1 MLLLRNAG
9 LKDTYLSCSHLRYHY
24 RTIVSGCTF
33 LVLVSSRWDQEY
45 WIIMKQD
52 MMWDK
57 LVCPC
62 RFLLIMSIHS
72 GIPSGLAESEGTED
86 VVVLGE

>member
-1 MLLLRNAG
+1 
-9 LKDTYLSCSHLRYHY
+9 
-24 RTIVSGCTF
+24 
-33 LVLVSSRWDQEY
+33 
-45 WIIMKQD
+45 MKQD

-57 LVCPC
+57 LVRPC

-86 VVVLGE
+86 VVVLGREKVVTVGRGVCLRPRVTQSLTW